1 MTLQNSPGFDHDLFS
16 ETGNENE
23 PESKKRAFRWL
34 ILGLVVILLALV
46 VGNFWQSGLTDVLRG
61 KGNVSGIVIDQN
73 GNGVKAE
80 VMVTGT
86 NLATYT
92 DDGGRFLLA
101 GIPEGQRVL
110 VIGYDLTGWEYPV
123 TVVAGQTMEL
133 GKISVIATAT
143 P

>member
-1 MTLQNSPGFDHDLFS
+1 MTLQDSPGFDHEIISGTDQ
-16 ETGNENE
+16 ETE
-23 PESKKRAFRWL
+23 PEPKKRPFRWL
-34 ILGLVVILLALV
+34 IVGLVVILLALV
-46 VGNFWQSGLTDVLRG
+46 VVNFWQSGVTDVLRG
-61 KGNVSGIVIDQN
+61 KGNVSGIVIDQD
-73 GNGVKAE
+73 GNAVKAE

-123 TVVAGQTMEL
+123 TVIAGQTMEL